1 MDGLFKSITV
11 CAFAKSHFIN
21 ISLVYGKYF
30 ADLAV
35 IYAIDP
41 AKPMLCEHGPNNKDK
56 GTTSTATYLLTYSLL
71 RKTKYS
77 RLNFPIK

>member
-11 CAFAKSHFIN
+11 CALAKSHFIN
-21 ISLVYGKYF
+21 VSLVYGKYF

-41 AKPMLCEHGPNNKDK
+41 AKPMLCEHGPNKDK
-56 GTTSTATYLLTYSLL
+56 GTTSTATCLLTYSLL
-71 RKTKYS
+71 RKTRHS